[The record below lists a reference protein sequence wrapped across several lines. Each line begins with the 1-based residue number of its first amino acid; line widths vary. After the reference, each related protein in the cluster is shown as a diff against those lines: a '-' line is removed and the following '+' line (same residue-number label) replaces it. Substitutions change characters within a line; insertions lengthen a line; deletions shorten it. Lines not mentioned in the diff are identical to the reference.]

1 MTAPPFNPAPNGV
14 PAPGQ
19 GSFPMP
25 PGQATFQAP
34 MPAQPAAVVQERQ
47 WQGYPVSQLPPM
59 PAPGPTQQPF
69 TGQPQPQYQQ
79 SAPQQQAPV
88 GWPQSYQQP
97 QASPQPPQ
105 QGQWQPGM
113 LVPTQHAQPQ
123 TQPGQQFQQS
133 APQQQAPQ
141 GPPGVDVNTVLQGP
155 QFPQELQGVTLG
167 QAITMYGGMR
177 NLILSLQ
184 QRQQQQ
190 VMAPGPQQQ
199 QASHAP
205 QLPAPQAGQQQAPA
219 PFDWRNPGPGI
230 AAVVAPLIAQALDER
245 LAPVTQQA
253 HLQGAANARGT
264 VAQEIGAQRFAQ
276 LEPHVIR
283 LLQGAAPS
291 DLANPELW
299 RVAVRTAAGELALNG
314 QLGAQAPQTLSQQYG
329 GAVQFRP
336 GMQNP
341 APPLQSFFSEAPQ
354 TGGQAVQGV
363 SLNPQQMWFAD
374 QMGIS
379 YADYAAYA
387 GGIPSQLPANGG
399 RR

>member
-19 GSFPMP
+19 SSFPMP

-34 MPAQPAAVVQERQ
+34 LPAQPAAVVQERP

-59 PAPGPTQQPF
+59 PAPQQPPV
-69 TGQPQPQYQQ
+69 QHAPQNQQ
-79 SAPQQQAPV
+79 FAPAPQQQPGQQAPV
-88 GWPQSYQQP
+88 SWPQSYQQP
-97 QASPQPPQ
+97 QPAP
-105 QGQWQPGM
+105 QWQPGM
-113 LVPTQHAQPQ
+113 PVPTQYVQPQ
-123 TQPGQQFQQS
+123 TQPGQQFQQP
-133 APQQQAPQ
+133 APQQQVQA
-141 GPPGVDVNTVLQGP
+141 PPGVDVNTVLNGP

-190 VMAPGPQQQ
+190 VMAPAQQTPHALQNPIQGP
-199 QASHAP
+199 
-205 QLPAPQAGQQQAPA
+205 GTQQQAPA

-253 HLQGAANARGT
+253 QLQGAVNARSA

-276 LEPHVIR
+276 LEPHAMR
-283 LLQGAAPS
+283 LLQGATPA

-299 RVAVRTAAGELALNG
+299 RVAIRTAAGELALNG
-314 QLGAQAPQTLSQQYG
+314 QLAAQQAPQTLGQQYG
-329 GAVQFRP
+329 GAVPFRP

-341 APPLQSFFSEAPQ
+341 APPLQSFFTEASQ
-354 TGGQAVQGV
+354 TGAQTVQGV
-363 SLNPQQMWFAD
+363 TLTPQQMWIAD
-374 QMGIS
+374 QMNVP
-379 YADYAAYA
+379 YADYAAYTT
-387 GGIPSQLPANGG
+387 GIPSQLPANGG